1 MGALL
6 RPPELLHPR
15 LNQNLGRR
23 VEPLAGER
31 RPPSQAPGRPGSRRS
46 GPDAGNPEML
56 EVALSQETA
65 RTVDGKEQ
73 LLPPE
78 EGREE
83 NPMFLFVSVSSLSAI
98 THLASSQESAVRG
111 CSISLRTSGQSRLGP
126 REFGNSAEHAAFCTI
141 QLYSPSL
148 HHHRYVNCAVGAA
161 CTASGGVARAAQPI
175 SLAHVHNLTQ
185 LRDSLPVDRPSSM
198 AFSRLCWQSGMPL
211 FCTRRLL
218 SSWQR
223 MQSSWSLQLR

>member
-1 MGALL
+1 
-6 RPPELLHPR
+6 
-15 LNQNLGRR
+15 
-23 VEPLAGER
+23 
-31 RPPSQAPGRPGSRRS
+31 
-46 GPDAGNPEML
+46 
-56 EVALSQETA
+56 
-65 RTVDGKEQ
+65 
-73 LLPPE
+73 
-78 EGREE
+78 
-83 NPMFLFVSVSSLSAI
+83 MFLFVSVSSLSAI

-161 CTASGGVARAAQPI
+161 CTASGGVARAAQPV
-175 SLAHVHNLTQ
+175 SLAHVHNLTR

-211 FCTRRLL
+211 SCTRRLL